1 MALLECALQLPQLI
15 ARESSAVSALFLA
28 RIFCSRE
35 WNTKFNYYVSVV
47 AACCLPSL
55 LRARES
61 LPASDADCC
70 CRGLAVSWSEGG
82 GEEVEE
88 RLVLVAG
95 DPNTPSIV
103 VSVIFLFALLVEVA
117 ADSPGGIIARSI
129 LVS

>member
-1 MALLECALQLPQLI
+1 M
-15 ARESSAVSALFLA
+15 
-28 RIFCSRE
+28 
-35 WNTKFNYYVSVV
+35 V

-61 LPASDADCC
+61 LPASDADC

-103 VSVIFLFALLVEVA
+103 VSVIFLFAVIVEVA